1 MKVDFHI
8 HSTASDGTVSPSAIS
23 RRTASFAAV
32 ALTDH
37 DTTDGIAE
45 FLSEGTGPVSR
56 MKIAG
61 AELSIDPG
69 EGFDRFHLLAL
80 DIDPANPSL
89 RALLERVIRA
99 RDERN
104 RRMTERFNAIG
115 IDIKP
120 ESKGSVLARPH
131 YAAWLVK
138 HGYSP
143 NIAEAFA
150 KYLLPWSPEET
161 KCYVRRES
169 PPQEESFAAVHA
181 AGGICVMAHPKFWRN
196 EWKRAGCDFA
206 VAEHALC
213 ELKEKGLDGLEA
225 IYAANTPLENVEF
238 TRIADHAGLLKTAGS
253 DFHGLNKPRIPIGID
268 VEESFVAPLVERLG
282 LLTS

>member
-8 HSTASDGTVSPSAIS
+8 HSTASDGTVSPAAIS

-131 YAAWLVK
+131 YAMWLVK

-238 TRIADHAGLLKTAGS
+238 TRIADRAGLLKTAGS
-253 DFHGLNKPRIPIGID
+253 DFHGLNKPRIPIGMEVD
-268 VEESFVAPLVERLG
+268 EAFAAPLLERLG
-282 LLTS
+282 Y

>member
-8 HSTASDGTVSPSAIS
+8 HSTASDGTVSPAAIS

-37 DTTDGIAE
+37 DTTDGIVE

-80 DIDPANPSL
+80 GIDPANPSL
-89 RALLERVIRA
+89 KALLERVIRA

-131 YAAWLVK
+131 YAMWLVK

-161 KCYVRRES
+161 RCYVRRES
-169 PPQEESFAAVHA
+169 PSQEESFAAVHA

-206 VAEHALC
+206 IAEHALC
-213 ELKEKGLDGLEA
+213 ELKEKGLDGIEA

-238 TRIADHAGLLKTAGS
+238 TRIADRAGFLKTAGS
-253 DFHGLNKPRIPIGID
+253 DFHGSTSPGFQ
-268 VEESFVAPLVERLG
+268 SA
-282 LLTS
+282 LT

>member
-8 HSTASDGTVSPSAIS
+8 HSTASDGTVSPAAIS
-23 RRTASFAAV
+23 RRTASFAVV

-37 DTTDGIAE
+37 DTTDGIDE
-45 FLSEGTGPVSR
+45 FLSEETGPEGRV
-56 MKIAG
+56 KIAG
-61 AELSIDPG
+61 AELSIEPG
-69 EGFDRFHLLAL
+69 EGFSRFHLLAL
-80 DIDPANPSL
+80 GIDPANPGL
-89 RALLERVIRA
+89 QALLARVIRA
-99 RDERN
+99 RDDRN

-115 IDIKP
+115 IDIRP
-120 ESKGSVLARPH
+120 EAKGCVLARPH

-138 HGYSP
+138 NGYAPS
-143 NIAEAFA
+143 IAEAFA
-150 KYLLPWSPEET
+150 KYLLPDSPAET

-225 IYAANTPLENVEF
+225 LYAANTPLENVEF
-238 TRIADHAGLLKTAGS
+238 TRIADHVGLLKTAGS
-253 DFHGLNKPRIPIGID
+253 DFHGLNKPRIPIGIE
-268 VEESFVAPLVERLG
+268 VEESFVAPLLERLVNCH
-282 LLTS
+282 

>member
-213 ELKEKGLDGLEA
+213 ELKEKGLDGIEA

-238 TRIADHAGLLKTAGS
+238 TRIADRAGLLKTAGS

>member
-8 HSTASDGTVSPSAIS
+8 HSTASDGTVSPAAIS

-37 DTTDGIAE
+37 DTTDGIVE

-80 DIDPANPSL
+80 GIDPANPSL
-89 RALLERVIRA
+89 KALLERVIRA

-131 YAAWLVK
+131 YAMWLVK

-161 KCYVRRES
+161 RCYVRRES
-169 PPQEESFAAVHA
+169 PSQEESFAAVHA

-206 VAEHALC
+206 IAEHALC
-213 ELKEKGLDGLEA
+213 ELKEKGLDGIEA

-238 TRIADHAGLLKTAGS
+238 TRIADRAGFLKTAGS

-268 VEESFVAPLVERLG
+268 VEERFLAPLLECLA
-282 LLTS
+282 SCP